1 MIDNVKEI
9 LNKLIKANKVVS
21 IFSDYDNKEKCTVG
35 FIKGFD
41 DVYVLIICIDVNGEY
56 DGIAL
61 RKLDC
66 IYRIDFD
73 GIYETKIHRLYELKN
88 EENCEFLFNKSIDI
102 FGQLI
107 KYAISYDKVIEIS
120 IDEDNEQELI
130 VGTVNS
136 YNEDKIV
143 YIKKINSYGENDGI
157 TIINEQDTV
166 TLNCDSRDARDLQL
180 LNKKIR

>member
-9 LNKLIKANKVVS
+9 LNELIKANKVVS

-73 GIYETKIHRLYELKN
+73 GIYETKIYRLYELKN
-88 EENCEFLFNKSIDI
+88 EENCEFLFNKSIDV
-102 FGQLI
+102 FSQLI
-107 KYAISYDKVIEIS
+107 KYAVSYDKVMEIS

-136 YNEDKIV
+136 YSEDKIV

-157 TIINEQDTV
+157 TVIDKQDIV

-180 LNKKIR
+180 LNKNMR